1 MTLIDESFDNPV
13 YSSDAERQDNEDGRQ
28 DETKIEAPIEEATT
42 EATVE
47 VSSHEEKELKIQSDV
62 DLERA
67 AHNVGF
73 VGTLRK
79 TTKVTRDRRG
89 LLIAALAAFFYSA
102 KSMFIDVLTITVDP
116 FQAVV
121 MVMPMM
127 FIVSFSVLAIKR
139 IPPPKTV
146 RQYVWLF
153 LGGCAV
159 SSYLSTFSFSLSYLE
174 VADSVTILYASLI
187 FVGVVSWIILKEK
200 LLIIDFIF
208 ALISF
213 AGVIFISRPHFI
225 FGNKKDDTTEDQTK
239 LLIGVGFALAAAF
252 SVSMS
257 FTIFRKHSQLGIQ
270 TFMSVFCSA
279 VVGTITNALI
289 CTALGR
295 WQSPSLQEWLLATA
309 AGFCYISA
317 QGSLFISLSM
327 ETATFVNIVM
337 TIEIVFAFIWQFWF
351 LSVSPSWT
359 SYVGATLVI
368 IACVGITIK
377 KKTSDNQH

>member
-28 DETKIEAPIEEATT
+28 DEAKIEAPIEEATT

-127 FIVSFSVLAIKR
+127 FI
-139 IPPPKTV
+139 
-146 RQYVWLF
+146 
-153 LGGCAV
+153 
-159 SSYLSTFSFSLSYLE
+159 
-174 VADSVTILYASLI
+174 
-187 FVGVVSWIILKEK
+187 
-200 LLIIDFIF
+200 
-208 ALISF
+208 
-213 AGVIFISRPHFI
+213 
-225 FGNKKDDTTEDQTK
+225 
-239 LLIGVGFALAAAF
+239 
-252 SVSMS
+252 
-257 FTIFRKHSQLGIQ
+257 
-270 TFMSVFCSA
+270 
-279 VVGTITNALI
+279 
-289 CTALGR
+289 
-295 WQSPSLQEWLLATA
+295 
-309 AGFCYISA
+309 
-317 QGSLFISLSM
+317 GS
-327 ETATFVNIVM
+327 
-337 TIEIVFAFIWQFWF
+337 
-351 LSVSPSWT
+351 
-359 SYVGATLVI
+359 
-368 IACVGITIK
+368 
-377 KKTSDNQH
+377 